1 MSYLDPQFSDA
12 RAPIQ
17 IMPLLSAKLCE
28 DCATISNSTTHYCP
42 ICGGDRTMHTESPAL
57 RAALHVID
65 PVMASVNP
73 TQAVIAAKCAGLM
86 IGYHSRWQNDQYRI
100 NEVECFVESD
110 LFHRALEAYALT
122 LKQQQEQ
129 SNER

>member
-42 ICGGDRTMHTESPAL
+42 ICGS
-57 RAALHVID
+57 AAL
-65 PVMASVNP
+65 MSV
-73 TQAVIAAKCAGLM
+73 A
-86 IGYHSRWQNDQYRI
+86 
-100 NEVECFVESD
+100 
-110 LFHRALEAYALT
+110 RALERPCTEETEPCTQNHPHYA
-122 LKQQQEQ
+122 QP
-129 SNER
+129 SM